1 MWASIVAKVINVDL
15 NKQANTLNENDKSIS
30 LFQIYIINL
39 AEQQIEF
46 ILSYLAANFQIHAS
60 NWCH

>member
-1 MWASIVAKVINVDL
+1 MAKVINVDL

-60 NWCH
+60 N